1 MDLFSL
7 SINFSRLG
15 IQRLVS
21 DFYTEAERRGT
32 VLEGHKSRVFIVF
45 MAFPSF
51 MRLHVAHKTGY
62 LPGFLANSENFSF
75 KAAEEFISAPP
86 DVIFLYHIWSRL
98 LAHELIARPINVK
111 EFEDFLQQ
119 LPEWRPENWIK
130 APEGYVKLIGSRDYI
145 KIENLQTLQENV
157 LPLVVRQAF
166 LGWKNY
172 FIEGSKINDLKPTF
186 SQIQEF
192 LNQYPHYARQY
203 WRNIQEANQQKVA
216 GLSYLNAFVYKTFI
230 PDAVVPQEELPP
242 FIRVALYNAQQASKN
257 L

>member
-1 MDLFSL
+1 MD
-7 SINFSRLG
+7 
-15 IQRLVS
+15 
-21 DFYTEAERRGT
+21 
-32 VLEGHKSRVFIVF
+32 KS
-45 MAFPSF
+45 
-51 MRLHVAHKTGY
+51 
-62 LPGFLANSENFSF
+62 
-75 KAAEEFISAPP
+75 
-86 DVIFLYHIWSRL
+86 
-98 LAHELIARPINVK
+98 
-111 EFEDFLQQ
+111 
-119 LPEWRPENWIK
+119 
-130 APEGYVKLIGSRDYI
+130 PEGYVKLIGSRDYI

-230 PDAVVPQEELPP
+230 PDAVVPKKSYPP
-242 FIRVALYNAQQASKN
+242 LLGLLCIMHSKHQKIFNRKVILKDSIFINKANDVKNSIKKLAQS
-257 L
+257 LLHR